1 MNVKRISIIGL
12 GLIGG
17 SLGLALKQS
26 MGTNVEI
33 VGFARRPEV
42 AKEAVRIAAVDKTAA
57 QLVQAVRDANIVIIA
72 TPVLAMKDILQEI
85 AGHLSPNTIVTD
97 VGSTKAQVLKWATE
111 YLPPTVAFIGGHPMC
126 GKETSG
132 IDEAEA
138 GLFKDCVYCLTQDSN
153 SSKEALAQMEDIV
166 NAVGARSVVL
176 DAEMHDQLVAGIS
189 HLPLLLSSTLVSTLS
204 KSLLWPEMSKLA
216 ATGFLDMTRL
226 ASGDPELYRG
236 ICMTNQHAISDW
248 IDKYIDALREYQRTV
263 MADDHE
269 LQKTLQEAR
278 EVRKKWL
285 DNEGYRYK
293 K

>member
-1 MNVKRISIIGL
+1 MNAKRISIIGL

-42 AKEAVRIAAVDKTAA
+42 GAEAVRINAVDRIEP
-57 QLVQAVRDANIVIIA
+57 QLARAVSNADIVIIA
-72 TPVLAMKDILQEI
+72 APVLAMKGILQEI
-85 AGHLSPNTIVTD
+85 ADYLSPNAIVTD
-97 VGSTKAQVLKWATE
+97 VGSTKTQVLKWATE
-111 YLPPTVAFIGGHPMC
+111 YLPPTVSFIGGHPMC

-132 IDEAEA
+132 IDDAEA
-138 GLFKDCVYCLTQDSN
+138 GLFNDCVYCLTHEDN
-153 SSKEALAQMEDIV
+153 INKESLTQMEELV
-166 NAVGARSVVL
+166 KAVGARAVVL

-216 ATGFLDMTRL
+216 ATGFLDITRL

-236 ICMTNQHAISDW
+236 ICVTNQHAISNW
-248 IDKYIDALREYQRTV
+248 IDQYIDSLREYQRTV
-263 MADDHE
+263 LTDDQA
-269 LQKTLQEAR
+269 LQKSLQDAR
-278 EVRKKWL
+278 EVRENWL
-285 DNEGYRYK
+285 KNEGLRFK

>member
-42 AKEAVRIAAVDKTAA
+42 AEEAVRIAAVDKTEA

-72 TPVLAMKDILQEI
+72 TPVLAMKDIVQEI

-97 VGSTKAQVLKWATE
+97 VGSTKTQVLKWATE
-111 YLPPTVAFIGGHPMC
+111 YLPPTVSFIGGHPMC

-166 NAVGARSVVL
+166 KAVGARSVIL
-176 DAEMHDQLVAGIS
+176 DAEKHDQLVAGVS

-204 KSLLWPEMSKLA
+204 KSPLWPEMSKLA

-236 ICMTNQHAISDW
+236 ICMTNQHAISNW

-263 MADDHE
+263 MTDNHE

-278 EVRKKWL
+278 EVREKWL